1 MFLPRFSLSRPT
13 VFDLTPASKLIEYI
27 DEFVHSERDRA
38 MMKRYLIDG
47 ISLESLA
54 EEFDMSV
61 RHTQTIVKA
70 RKEFLKGLL
79 IKERTDTNV

>member
-13 VFDLTPASKLIEYI
+13 IFDRTPASKLTVYI

-38 MMKRYLIDG
+38 MMKRYLIDD
-47 ISLESLA
+47 IKLEALA
-54 EEFDMSV
+54 EEFDLSW
-61 RHTQTIVKA
+61 RQTQAIVKA
-70 RKEFLKGLL
+70 RRDFLEELL